1 MRIISRKALRDFWE
15 QYPDAEPTLR
25 EWLRAVQPI
34 SWRTPQDIA
43 EQFPRARFVGSNRV
57 IFNVRRNRYRLVVA
71 VNYGYG
77 IVYIRFIGTH
87 AQYDRIDVGS
97 V

>member
-1 MRIISRKALRDFWE
+1 M
-15 QYPDAEPTLR
+15 
-25 EWLRAVQPI
+25 RAVQPV
-34 SWRTPQDIA
+34 SWRVPQDIT

-71 VNYGYG
+71 VNYEYG
-77 IVYIRFIGTH
+77 IIYIRFIGTH
-87 AQYDRIDVGS
+87 TQYDRIDVET